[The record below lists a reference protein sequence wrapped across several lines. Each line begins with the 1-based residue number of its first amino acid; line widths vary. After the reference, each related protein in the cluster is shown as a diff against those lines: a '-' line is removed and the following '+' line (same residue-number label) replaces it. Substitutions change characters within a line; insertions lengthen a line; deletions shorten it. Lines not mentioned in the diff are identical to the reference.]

1 MKEKCFRKWGMVVQ
15 KIKNLK
21 EKYKTVDTYYIRRLQ
36 LQVIIHLRQNRNQKI
51 NKLKKFQARRTWN
64 MKKRVYEKV
73 FNKLIMQNVISKKMK
88 ADDYRFQ
95 KIAKKVFKILRPAV
109 PTQA

>member
-36 LQVIIHLRQNRNQKI
+36 L
-51 NKLKKFQARRTWN
+51 
-64 MKKRVYEKV
+64 
-73 FNKLIMQNVISKKMK
+73 
-88 ADDYRFQ
+88 
-95 KIAKKVFKILRPAV
+95 
-109 PTQA
+109 